1 MTFVRLKSSSFYFRL
16 SDHEKKCYNAGLP
29 IRYTGKQI
37 HDLSFT
43 PYLIGERKR
52 VTAQRQE
59 DGLSNF
65 ASKLSV
71 NAGFN
76 GIMAFHSAPTD
87 EAAFQAAASVFETAI
102 ERGFACR
109 CLSTSQLLAKDSV
122 GACDV
127 YLVHGVNDLPN
138 PQAIWALRDFMRD
151 RDGSLRMLV
160 MTGGR
165 ELALDVLIHEQL
177 RMHCDFL
184 FCLQDEASTI
194 ETEYRVSPVS
204 KPDAAPK
211 PTNAY
216 RRAKV

>member
-1 MTFVRLKSSSFYFRL
+1 MTFIRLKSSSFYFRL

-29 IRYTGKQI
+29 IRYTSKNI
-37 HDLSFT
+37 HDLTFA

-65 ASKLSV
+65 ITKLHV
-71 NAGFN
+71 NSGFN

-87 EAAFQAAASVFETAI
+87 EAAFQAAASIFESAI

-109 CLSTSQLLAKDSV
+109 CLSTSQLLAKDPI

-138 PQAIWALRDFMRD
+138 PQVIWALRDFMRD

-160 MTGGR
+160 MTSGK

-194 ETEYRVSPVS
+194 EADYRAKPVS
-204 KPDAAPK
+204 ASGTIPK
-211 PTNAY
+211 PSNAY
-216 RRAKV
+216 RRVRT